1 MSERLTGY
9 REPENPKPADY
20 VSGYTTV
27 EELYAYLRELAAP
40 ERVIRQV
47 AATRPVDGRQW
58 AQWTDFEATWA
69 HDAEQ
74 GLDILISY
82 VG

>member
-1 MSERLTGY
+1 MSERLPGPPE
-9 REPENPKPADY
+9 REDSEPQDY

-40 ERVIRQV
+40 ERIVERI
-47 AATRPVDGRQW
+47 AATRPVDGRQR
-58 AQWTDFEATWA
+58 AQWTDFEATWVN
-69 HDAEQ
+69 DAEQ

>member
-1 MSERLTGY
+1 MFERLPGPP
-9 REPENPKPADY
+9 EPEDPEPQDY

-40 ERVIRQV
+40 EHVIRQV

-58 AQWTDFEATWA
+58 AQWTDFEATWVN
-69 HDAEQ
+69 DAEQ